1 MTYNKPSG
9 ITYTQMAIWIDENAY
24 LEDCDDM
31 ILYEYLYHLSN
42 MLAHEGGYFRKAH
55 NYDDFSLYCASKMFM
70 RLRNEKQYLEESDSN
85 KLPKIKSVL
94 NYLKKIIY
102 PMKVDFEQENYCQT
116 SEDVVISYASTFDLG
131 QLLSDEA
138 NIFNQIDFSCTLS
151 SVSAIVKSYLQK
163 IPYKKDSPEWV
174 NIYTSCML
182 TLLNSAT
189 LSNFNKER
197 AHKVTREKERILDQ
211 LYTDLRYEQPILY
224 HLDDSM
230 SNYIQVLVRELRKV
244 IASQL
249 SFEIHA
255 KASVEDSIKNIIL
268 ASIEGDDGEH

>member
-1 MTYNKPSG
+1 
-9 ITYTQMAIWIDENAY
+9 MAIWVDENAY

-70 RLRNEKQYLEESDSN
+70 RLRNEKQYLEENDSN

-116 SEDVVISYASTFDLG
+116 SEDVVISYASTIDLG